1 MEVGQAIRKR
11 RAVRSSLDTPV
22 APDVLDRVL
31 SLGLRAPTGS
41 GAQSWAMVVVQDAD
55 VRAKVAQ
62 IVQDG
67 ASTSFA
73 LMRPKADGA
82 SDEEHAAWGREYAQ
96 TVLGTYPQ
104 VPVWVLG
111 VVVPRRNYPGPMAQW
126 GRSDDIISVAFP
138 MQNLM
143 LAARAEGLGTVPTTA
158 FWKFEETRLREA
170 LSLPDEVEP
179 VILTPLGHP
188 TEFPTG
194 KAPALARTFKTWRT
208 LVHDDRYGNVR
219 EMDDS
224 TLTCPRE
231 FEWQVIVDY
240 PFDERG
246 HGPDEDLRPCLLYTS
261 PNTRDRTRSRMPSS
275 A

>member
-1 MEVGQAIRKR
+1 MDVGQAIRKR
-11 RAVRSSLDTPV
+11 RAVRTYTDAPV

-41 GAQSWAMVVVQDAD
+41 GAQSWGMVVVQDAA
-55 VRAKVAQ
+55 VRSTLAQ
-62 IVQDG
+62 LILDG
-67 ASTSFA
+67 AAKYFA

-82 SDEEHAAWGREYAQ
+82 TDAEHAAWGREYAQ
-96 TVLGTYPQ
+96 TVLGTYPN

-111 VVVPRRNYPGPMAQW
+111 VIVPRRNYPGPMAEW
-126 GRSDDIISVAFP
+126 GHTDDLVSVAFA

-158 FWKFEETRLREA
+158 FWKFEEARLREA
-170 LSLPDEVEP
+170 LALPDEVEP

-188 TEFPTG
+188 TAFPTG

-219 EMDDS
+219 EA
-224 TLTCPRE
+224 E
-231 FEWQVIVDY
+231 
-240 PFDERG
+240 G
-246 HGPDEDLRPCLLYTS
+246 
-261 PNTRDRTRSRMPSS
+261 
-275 A
+275 

>member
-1 MEVGQAIRKR
+1 VEVGQAIRKR
-11 RAVRSSLDTPV
+11 RAVRSYLDTPV

-67 ASTSFA
+67 ASTYFA

-126 GRSDDIISVAFP
+126 GRSDDIISVAFA

-170 LSLPDEVEP
+170 LSLPEEVEP

-219 EMDDS
+219 DGE
-224 TLTCPRE
+224 
-231 FEWQVIVDY
+231 
-240 PFDERG
+240 G
-246 HGPDEDLRPCLLYTS
+246 
-261 PNTRDRTRSRMPSS
+261 
-275 A
+275 